1 MKQYNT
7 NQKKK
12 IVLIINKAENKRV
25 QDLKFNINIRTYYW
39 KKKFEKTGY

>member
-12 IVLIINKAENKRV
+12 IVLIINKAKNKKV
-25 QDLKFNINIRTYYW
+25 QALKFNLNIITYYYF
-39 KKKFEKTGY
+39 K